1 MDAAAFGLDEGTE
14 SPREDAIETL
24 LPATSPVLGPVLT
37 NRRDIRVSEFQ
48 LSVGLKG
55 CTKASEQR
63 LEAALTSER
72 LVQRGAL
79 ISVQSDHGH
88 GKYLLRE
95 ELKTVAPDELVGQS
109 RTRDDGFSSRGP
121 DAVKRPK
128 TAYEGERD
136 VEIQRATPC

>member
-1 MDAAAFGLDEGTE
+1 MDAAAVGLRERTEGPRKDE
-14 SPREDAIETL
+14 IETL
-24 LPATSPVLGPVLT
+24 LPATTPVIGPVLT
-37 NRRDIRVSEFQ
+37 NRGDIRVSQVQ

-79 ISVQSDHGH
+79 ISVQSDRGH
-88 GKYLLRE
+88 GEYLLRE
-95 ELKTVAPDELVGQS
+95 KLKTVAPAELVCQS

-121 DAVKRPK
+121 DAVKRAK
-128 TAYEGERD
+128 TPDEGERD
-136 VEIQRATPC
+136 L